1 MNVVIALTITGILNL
16 FGSIFNYRKI
26 TPILSVIGLITA
38 LIFNTMYWNKNLPF
52 FNHMMVMDN
61 YACSF
66 GAVCIVLGAVLIV
79 FYNRFM
85 GDEDHHL
92 AEVLSIIVFALAGSI
107 IMVSY
112 TNLLMLF
119 LGIEILSISFYILAG
134 LKKKDLG
141 SNEAAMKYF
150 LMGSFSTGFLLF
162 GIALIYGATASFDL
176 AAITAFVKMNG
187 AATNYLLICGVLMIL
202 VGLLF
207 KVAAAPFHFWTP
219 DVYQGAPTIITGF
232 FATVGKIASFGAFYR
247 LFQLCFAPISAEW
260 SGTIMVVAILTMF
273 IGNITALQQKN
284 LKRMLA
290 YSSIA
295 HAGYMLLA
303 LLSPAYV
310 GGSAILF
317 YSLAY
322 GISSMSA
329 FISIH
334 IIQIQT
340 GSDEINGFT
349 GLAKKNKMLSLITAI
364 SMLSLSGIPLTAGF
378 IGKFYLFSSAI
389 EGGYVLLVCLA
400 VVNSFISIYYY
411 FKPLIEAY
419 FKDSHTDNVIEL
431 KRTESILLILLSI
444 ATIVLG
450 VLPGIIHSV

>member
-1 MNVVIALTITGILNL
+1 MNAVIALTITGILNL

-26 TPILSVIGLITA
+26 TPLLSIFGLA
-38 LIFNTMYWNKNLPF
+38 AAVVFNSLERNTNQSF
-52 FNHMMVMDN
+52 FHHMMLMDN
-61 YACSF
+61 YAVAF
-66 GAVCIVLGAVLIV
+66 GAVCMLLAAVLII

-85 GDEDHHL
+85 GDDDHHL
-92 AEVLSIIVFALAGSI
+92 PEVLSIIVFSVAGAI
-107 IMVSY
+107 VMVSF
-112 TNLLMLF
+112 TNLLLLF
-119 LGIEILSISFYILAG
+119 LGVEILSISFYILAG

-176 AAITAFVKMNG
+176 SEIAAFVKLKS
-187 AATNYLLICGVLMIL
+187 AITNYILICGVLMIL

-219 DVYQGAPTIITGF
+219 DVYQGAPTIITAF
-232 FATVGKIASFGAFYR
+232 FATVGKIASFAAFYR
-247 LFQLCFAPISAEW
+247 LFQICFAPISTEW
-260 SGTIMVVAILTMF
+260 SGAIMIVAVITMF
-273 IGNITALQQKN
+273 IGNITALQQKS

-303 LLSPAYV
+303 LLSPAYI
-310 GGSAILF
+310 GASAILF
-317 YSLAY
+317 YSIAY
-322 GISSMSA
+322 GLSSMSA
-329 FISIH
+329 FIIIH
-334 IIQIQT
+334 IIQTQT
-340 GSDEINGFT
+340 RTDEAIGFT
-349 GLAKKNKMLSLITAI
+349 GLAQKNKTLAFIAAI

-378 IGKFYLFSSAI
+378 FGKFYLFSSAI

-411 FKPLIEAY
+411 FKPVIESY
-419 FKDSHTDNVIEL
+419 FKKSHTDTIIQL
-431 KRTESILLILLSI
+431 KSTETVLLILLSI
-444 ATIVLG
+444 ATIILG
-450 VLPGIIHSV
+450 ILPGLVPSI